1 MKKLIWLFCIVL
13 LGCSN
18 NPESYIEHLNGY
30 WEIEEVTLANGQ
42 KKTYKFNETID
53 YINVNDSLKGFRK
66 KLKPGLNDTYFT
78 SDDAEAITLKIE
90 NDSLNVYYATPYAN
104 WKETII
110 EASPDKLKVV
120 NENNKVYLYKR
131 YTPINLTIE
140 D

>member
-1 MKKLIWLFCIVL
+1 VL

-53 YINVNDSLKGFRK
+53 YISVNDSLKGFRK

-90 NDSLNVYYATPYAN
+90 NDSLNVYYATPYTN